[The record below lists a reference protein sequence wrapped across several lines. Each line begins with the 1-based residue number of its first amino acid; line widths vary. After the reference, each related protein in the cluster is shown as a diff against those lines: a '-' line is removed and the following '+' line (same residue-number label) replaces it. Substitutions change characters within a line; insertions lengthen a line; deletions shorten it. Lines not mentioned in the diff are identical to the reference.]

1 MIYQFILISII
12 SQDQSYFFVLKNN
25 GTKPT
30 PTGGSHWIEFLPNH
44 LYCFLPSYEVDVG
57 KVKVYDFLPKQL
69 ADFLYSMEISEVR
82 I

>member
-1 MIYQFILISII
+1 MISKLISISI
-12 SQDQSYFFVLKNN
+12 IHQDQSYFFVLKNN
-25 GTKPT
+25 GAKPT
-30 PTGGSHWIEFLPNH
+30 PTGGSHWLEFLPDH